1 MKDDIY
7 FLPGLVKI
15 AFFLIRDYNR
25 YRQKSEPGDGSPAPW
40 KRNRSGGR
48 FMENNLKNSC
58 MACLI
63 LMVLSFAVSGC
74 GQKTQETEV
83 QTTVVESTE
92 LSTAQTMET
101 VVPENTTAA
110 ENDHSEG
117 DFDVSNPKWNS
128 INWDADGDGTEEE
141 LFFEYHDN
149 GDEAPSIIEV
159 TLYLKND
166 ELQTMIDRAYG
177 LNRILAKED
186 AEGPYLQID
195 YVMGDYYS
203 HDAEGHC
210 ILRLTDGELVLT
222 EGEVDRQ

>member
-1 MKDDIY
+1 
-7 FLPGLVKI
+7 
-15 AFFLIRDYNR
+15 
-25 YRQKSEPGDGSPAPW
+25 
-40 KRNRSGGR
+40 
-48 FMENNLKNSC
+48 

-92 LSTAQTMET
+92 QSTEQTTENR
-101 VVPENTTAA
+101 VPTAA
-110 ENDHSEG
+110 AATETDRSDS

-141 LFFEYHDN
+141 LLFEYHDN
-149 GDEAPSIIEV
+149 GDEAPSVIEV
-159 TLYLKND
+159 TLYLKDN
-166 ELQTMIDRAYG
+166 EPQNWIDGAYG

-186 AEGPYLQID
+186 AEGPYLEIF

-203 HDAEGHC
+203 HDTEGQC
-210 ILRLTDGELVLT
+210 ILRLTDGKLVLT
-222 EGEVDRQ
+222 EGEVNRQ

>member
-1 MKDDIY
+1 
-7 FLPGLVKI
+7 
-15 AFFLIRDYNR
+15 
-25 YRQKSEPGDGSPAPW
+25 
-40 KRNRSGGR
+40 
-48 FMENNLKNSC
+48 MEHILRKKC
-58 MACLI
+58 TAYLI
-63 LMVLSFAVSGC
+63 LLMLSAASAGC

-149 GDEAPSIIEV
+149 GDEAPSLIEV

-177 LNRILAKED
+177 LNWILAKED
-186 AEGPYLQID
+186 AEGPYLQIG
-195 YVMGDYYS
+195 YAMGDYYS
-203 HDAEGHC
+203 HDAEGQC
-210 ILRLTDGELVLT
+210 ILRLTDDALALSE
-222 EGEVDRQ
+222 E